1 MVAKRSRK
9 ARAGAEPAGFDSST
23 FLHFHA
29 RVADGEANG
38 LQSRDSRFE
47 SVPWCHRRARQM
59 VSQHTANVPSVH
71 ARLGSIPRLSAK
83 LVSKK
88 VRVSGGYG
96 WPRLPVEQSAPSER
110 PGSNPGTSTTLRRI
124 GHRRNLP
131 PLDSKAVQVFS
142 QSIGIVRGQFTT
154 A

>member
-47 SVPWCHRRARQM
+47 SVPWRHRRARQM

-71 ARLGSIPRLSAK
+71 AGLGSIPRLSAK

-110 PGSNPGTSTTLRRI
+110 PGSNPGTPTT
-124 GHRRNLP
+124 
-131 PLDSKAVQVFS
+131 KAPWSNWQR
-142 QSIGIVRGQFTT
+142 QPAQNR
-154 A
+154 

>member
-1 MVAKRSRK
+1 MIATHVLAVSTAAGCSRESAGERSPNAPEKRGLVLSQR
-9 ARAGAEPAGFDSST
+9 GSIPPLSSM
-23 FLHFHA
+23 FHT

-47 SVPWCHRRARQM
+47 SAPWRQRRARQM

-96 WPRLPVEQSAPSER
+96 WPRLPVKQSSPW
-110 PGSNPGTSTTLRRI
+110 G
-124 GHRRNLP
+124 
-131 PLDSKAVQVFS
+131 VQVR
-142 QSIGIVRGQFTT
+142 IL
-154 A
+154 